1 MEGDAIRA
9 TARGTNEV
17 RDRIPVLVG
26 IHVLYRLEVPVGSRE
41 VVERALERHASRCP
55 TAASLKGAVA
65 VTWEAEVDEGG
76 VRWRAEGSR
85 DG

>member
-1 MEGDAIRA
+1 M
-9 TARGTNEV
+9 

-26 IHVLYRLEVPVGSRE
+26 IHVEYRLRVPGGSRE

-55 TAASLKGAVA
+55 TAASLRGAVA
-65 VTWEAEVDEGG
+65 VTWEAEVDEEG
-76 VRWRAEGSR
+76 VRWLAEGSR